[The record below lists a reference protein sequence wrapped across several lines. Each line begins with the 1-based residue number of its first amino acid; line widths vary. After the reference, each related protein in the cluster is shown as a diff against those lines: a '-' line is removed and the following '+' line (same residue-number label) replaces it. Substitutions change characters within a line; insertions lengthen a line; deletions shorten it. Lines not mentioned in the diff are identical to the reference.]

1 MFKDMKQIDMIKMK
15 DFINHLNQISYRKD
29 VDVKGICNFVQFCG
43 FFRNMSQDYKEI
55 RDWTK
60 FEASTRSVK
69 WLNFHNHHKDRIK
82 VSLRTTNRALNQI
95 VNTTDGFV
103 VDLTPP
109 QLHYL
114 WDGAQ
119 GKDREF
125 QVRHSRG
132 QILDKII
139 QSCRRR
145 TCKYKK
151 KNV

>member
-1 MFKDMKQIDMIKMK
+1 MFKDMKQIDTFKMK

-125 QVRHSRG
+125 QVRHNRG
-132 QILDKII
+132 QILEKFTKED
-139 QSCRRR
+139 
-145 TCKYKK
+145 
-151 KNV
+151 NVCH

>member
-1 MFKDMKQIDMIKMK
+1 MF
-15 DFINHLNQISYRKD
+15 
-29 VDVKGICNFVQFCG
+29 NF
-43 FFRNMSQDYKEI
+43 FFRNMSQDYEEI

-95 VNTTDGFV
+95 VNTTAGFV

-132 QILDKII
+132 QILEKF
-139 QSCRRR
+139 
-145 TCKYKK
+145 TKEE
-151 KNV
+151 NVCH

>member
-15 DFINHLNQISYRKD
+15 DFMDHLNQISYRKD
-29 VDVKGICNFVQFCG
+29 VDVKPFVTMFNFF
-43 FFRNMSQDYKEI
+43 FFRNMSQDYEEI

-60 FEASTRSVK
+60 FEASTRRVK

>member
-15 DFINHLNQISYRKD
+15 DFMDHLNQISYRKD
-29 VDVKGICNFVQFCG
+29 VDVKGICYYVQFF
-43 FFRNMSQDYKEI
+43 FFRNMSQDYEEI

-132 QILDKII
+132 QILEKFI
-139 QSCRRR
+139 
-145 TCKYKK
+145 KEE
-151 KNV
+151 NVCH

>member
-132 QILDKII
+132 QILEKF
-139 QSCRRR
+139 
-145 TCKYKK
+145 TKEE
-151 KNV
+151 NVCH

>member
-132 QILDKII
+132 QILEKFI
-139 QSCRRR
+139 
-145 TCKYKK
+145 KEE
-151 KNV
+151 NVCH